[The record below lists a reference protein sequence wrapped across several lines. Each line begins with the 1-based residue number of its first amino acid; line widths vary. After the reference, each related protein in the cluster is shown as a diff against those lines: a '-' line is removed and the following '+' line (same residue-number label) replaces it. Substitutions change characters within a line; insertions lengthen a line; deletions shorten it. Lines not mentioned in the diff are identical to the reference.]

1 MAGDLRNGS
10 GPAVAATRSRRMRET
25 HCGPKVHSIL
35 EDREFLQ
42 AMGDAG
48 YLREPLP
55 TPEELD

>member
-1 MAGDLRNGS
+1 
-10 GPAVAATRSRRMRET
+10 
-25 HCGPKVHSIL
+25 VHSIL

-48 YLREPLP
+48 YLPEPLP